1 MAAVAEVA
9 EVETCTDIVTLH
21 TAKGPHIYPS
31 QITLKQLG
39 LDQLE
44 KEKKQRN
51 QALQNM
57 TVAELRAEC
66 LARALN
72 DERLKKDLQQNLKE
86 QLKGVQRVP
95 ALLINEQDKSTEEI
109 NLCTESLTNG
119 IFSILAVHLYV
130 IKRLD

>member
-1 MAAVAEVA
+1 
-9 EVETCTDIVTLH
+9 
-21 TAKGPHIYPS
+21 
-31 QITLKQLG
+31 
-39 LDQLE
+39 
-44 KEKKQRN
+44 
-51 QALQNM
+51 M
-57 TVAELRAEC
+57 TVAELRAEF
-66 LARALN
+66 LAKALN

-130 IKRLD
+130 IKTLDRSNNLMLLWYTVMHLFK

>member
-1 MAAVAEVA
+1 M
-9 EVETCTDIVTLH
+9 
-21 TAKGPHIYPS
+21 S
-31 QITLKQLG
+31 
-39 LDQLE
+39 
-44 KEKKQRN
+44 R
-51 QALQNM
+51 
-57 TVAELRAEC
+57 
-66 LARALN
+66 RALN

-119 IFSILAVHLYV
+119 IFSILAVDLYV